1 MEIRRRHYLDRL
13 RQFLDAPV
21 ITAVTG
27 LRRVGKSVLLRQF
40 AASVRN
46 ERQVIYVDKESFDF
60 DQVRTARDLVDL
72 VESST
77 RRGRRRV
84 VIVDEVQQIAD
95 WERAVA
101 SLNGEAR
108 TEVVISGS
116 NAALLSAELATLI
129 AGRYVTLQVFPL
141 TLREFGDL
149 HRRRPGA
156 QRSDSELFRLYL
168 RIGGL
173 PGLLH
178 TDLTDPVIDQ
188 MLADMVSTIAIRDVI
203 RRHRIRDVALLEA
216 VARFAVDSVGSLVSA
231 KRIADFLK
239 SQRRSVAVDTVLNYL
254 AHLGDAFLLAPTS
267 RFDLRGR
274 RLLQVNHKYYLGD
287 VGLRNGIVGYRES
300 DVGGV
305 LENLVFLELRRRGY
319 AVTVGVANAHEID
332 FIAEKRPE
340 RWYVQVAYL
349 LESPATVERELAAFA
364 AVRDAYPR
372 VLLSLDPHQPADFQG
387 VKHQPLTDFLRGA
400 PLGAAPQP
408 F

>member
-46 ERQVIYVDKESFDF
+46 ERQVVYVDKESFDF

-116 NAALLSAELATLI
+116 NAALLSAELATFI

-149 HRRRPGA
+149 HRRRSGA

-387 VKHQPLTDFLRGA
+387 VKHQSLTDFLRGA